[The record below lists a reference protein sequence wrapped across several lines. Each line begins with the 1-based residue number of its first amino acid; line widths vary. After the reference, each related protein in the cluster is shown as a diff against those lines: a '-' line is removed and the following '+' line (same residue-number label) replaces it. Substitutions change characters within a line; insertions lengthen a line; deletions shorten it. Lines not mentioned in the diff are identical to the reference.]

1 MTKHKAGTEKQHNV
15 VELQRIMNFDNVAQH
30 DLDATVDD
38 HVLQYKHVHTRI
50 AKWRPFSVLVIISA
64 FHGQQELL

>member
-15 VELQRIMNFDNVAQH
+15 VELQRIMNFDNVARH

-38 HVLQYKHVHTRI
+38 HVLQHKHVHTIFTVRLDR
-50 AKWRPFSVLVIISA
+50 KSVV
-64 FHGQQELL
+64 Q